1 MLKRF
6 LTILLLIVCFAPF
19 SEAKNP
25 FKKQMPVVTG
35 VPSAEPLEIDS
46 EYNTG
51 FVYFDEG
58 QAKQEAKEVK
68 AKAKLKKKHE
78 KLVAKK
84 EKLEKRLQKSEQTVE
99 KSKKYIELLNR
110 PIERP
115 SGSL

>member
-25 FKKQMPVVTG
+25 FKKQMPVITG
-35 VPSAEPLEIDS
+35 VLSAEPLEIDS

-84 EKLEKRLQKSEQTVE
+84 EKLENVC
-99 KSKKYIELLNR
+99 KKANKQLKNPKNI
-110 PIERP
+110 
-115 SGSL
+115 